1 MTVQYYKDDTET
13 VVKVDNVLT
22 VVFTKKGAELLLA
35 DEKTVFVKPSAI
47 ASISDYDLLDKVVNK
62 QIEEAFSSGD

>member
-1 MTVQYYKDDTET
+1 MTVQYFKDDTET

-22 VVFTKKGAELLLA
+22 VVFTKKGAELLLT
-35 DEKTVFVKPSAI
+35 DEKTVFVKTDAI

-62 QIEEAFSSGD
+62 QIEEAFSSRD

>member
-22 VVFTKKGAELLLA
+22 VVFTKRGAELLLT
-35 DEKTVFVKPSAI
+35 DEKTVFVKTDAI

-62 QIEEAFSSGD
+62 QIEEAFSSRD